1 MVVTTAAAI
10 CDVATLTIGANDGST
25 RATAAGVATALPA
38 VLDAAAPQIPVPP
51 TPLSASI
58 LNNPPK
64 KVVIMPKRIPG
75 RPASIIVFKFKP
87 APRANAKKRN

>member
-38 VLDAAAPQIPVPP
+38 VLDAAAPH
-51 TPLSASI
+51 LSPHQLESYRGMLERAAALQQVFS
-58 LNNPPK
+58 LPK
-64 KVVIMPKRIPG
+64 
-75 RPASIIVFKFKP
+75 
-87 APRANAKKRN
+87 